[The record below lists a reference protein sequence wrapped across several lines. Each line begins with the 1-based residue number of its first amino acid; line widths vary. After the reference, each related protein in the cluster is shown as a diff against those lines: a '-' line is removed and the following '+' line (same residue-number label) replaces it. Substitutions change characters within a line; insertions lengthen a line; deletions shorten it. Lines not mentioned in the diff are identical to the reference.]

1 MSGKP
6 LTYVQIL
13 YVRQNC
19 LKLAFDGRWLVL
31 GVNLLFKSQSLQP
44 GTLPLVQIRYYN
56 LV

>member
-1 MSGKP
+1 MIGKP
-6 LTYVQIL
+6 LAYMQIL

-31 GVNLLFKSQSLQP
+31 GVNLLFESQSLQP